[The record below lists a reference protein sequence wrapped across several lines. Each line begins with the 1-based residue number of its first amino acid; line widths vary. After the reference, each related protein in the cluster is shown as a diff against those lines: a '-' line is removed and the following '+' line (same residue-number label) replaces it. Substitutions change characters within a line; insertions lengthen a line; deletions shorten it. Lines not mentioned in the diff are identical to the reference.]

1 MKKLY
6 LLILL
11 ATIFL
16 FTGCSYIEHTKGAD
30 SKTNHIENEELY
42 EDNNS
47 NIDRIEEKDIE
58 THKIKDDL
66 QTNNQTTTSDI
77 ESILKIH
84 IIDVGQGNCVL
95 IQSNDQ
101 YMLIDAG
108 DWDKGNLVVEYLKS
122 LGIVKLDYL
131 LATHPHSDHI
141 GGMADV
147 INNFQLD
154 KLIMPNVIH
163 TSKTFENL
171 LDTISDNNLRITKPI
186 VGTEYSL
193 GSDQF
198 VIIAPNR
205 SDYDNLNNYSIG
217 IKLTN
222 GDKAFIFTGDAE
234 IESED
239 EMLENDIDLD
249 ADVLLLGHHGSS
261 TSNGERF
268 LDAVSPDIAIISV
281 GEDNQYGHPHDEVLQ
296 SVKDRDIK
304 LYRTD
309 KQGTIILV
317 SDGKSISVDKEPYE
331 ITDKQELT
339 EKETSLVETNKD
351 EPVHITKTGA
361 RYHRSNCRHLK
372 SNIVVSLQEAVDKG
386 LTPCKTCKPPDLIV
400 KGD

>member
-1 MKKLY
+1 M
-6 LLILL
+6 
-11 ATIFL
+11 
-16 FTGCSYIEHTKGAD
+16 
-30 SKTNHIENEELY
+30 
-42 EDNNS
+42 
-47 NIDRIEEKDIE
+47 
-58 THKIKDDL
+58 
-66 QTNNQTTTSDI
+66 
-77 ESILKIH
+77 
-84 IIDVGQGNCVL
+84 
-95 IQSNDQ
+95 
-101 YMLIDAG
+101 
-108 DWDKGNLVVEYLKS
+108 
-122 LGIVKLDYL
+122 
-131 LATHPHSDHI
+131 
-141 GGMADV
+141 
-147 INNFQLD
+147 
-154 KLIMPNVIH
+154 
-163 TSKTFENL
+163 
-171 LDTISDNNLRITKPI
+171 
-186 VGTEYSL
+186 
-193 GSDQF
+193 
-198 VIIAPNR
+198 
-205 SDYDNLNNYSIG
+205 NNYSIG

-261 TSNGERF
+261 SSNGERF

-372 SNIVVSLQEAVDKG
+372 SNIVVSLQEVVDKG
-386 LTPCKTCKPPDLIV
+386 LTPVKPVKPDLIV